1 MVSRLSLKSLA
12 WVIRRPGFWLLAV
25 LFLAIS
31 VPHYDETLHPPFV
44 NRIFEYLDMDRH
56 AFERILYI
64 VPITLSGFFF
74 GHRGAYIASA
84 IALGCM
90 IPRAVMISPSTG
102 DALFESGAIF
112 LVGNLV
118 GFAFASLQKERKRR
132 MQLDALNQTS
142 LIVSQSLELDPI
154 LNRSIDS
161 VVGVMKVD
169 VAQVFLVDENA
180 GDLVLAAYRGV
191 SREFAQGVDR
201 LKIGE
206 GLNGSV
212 AQTGEPTYVR
222 NASTDPRLT
231 RTVLQEDRI
240 GSMLIVPLKSKEKVM
255 GTLCVSMRGY
265 REFSQDEVDLLTN
278 IGNQI
283 GVAVDNARLYQ
294 QQKEFTEQ
302 LRASEER
309 YRELFENAHDAI
321 WLHDLDHNII
331 AANNSCVGLTGY
343 TVEELRKTP
352 ARHLIS
358 NNSRAS
364 VEAIEDPSNQNVAT
378 GHLLE
383 VVLVK
388 KDGSEA
394 YVQLSTN
401 PIFSNGMLMAFQ
413 HIARDITQ
421 EKKMRENE
429 QFYLQQVTIAQEEE
443 RKRIARELH
452 DDTTQEL
459 IVLSRELD
467 ELYSKANN
475 LSEDDKSRLNKLWHQ
490 TNSIIAG
497 VRRLSQDLRPATL
510 DRLGLLPSLEWIA
523 ANLKEHSGIN
533 VHVVSTGDQRRLA
546 SEQELVLF
554 RIVQEALSNVWRH
567 SGATTVEITVEFK
580 ATEIKITIQDN
591 GQGFSVPDGMGDL
604 AKEGKLGLAGMQE
617 RAKLLGGS
625 VTVNSKPGKGTV
637 VVVEAMV

>member
-1 MVSRLSLKSLA
+1 MVFRLSITSLA
-12 WVIRRPGFWLLAV
+12 SAVRRPGFWLLV
-25 LFLAIS
+25 GLFLAIS
-31 VPHYDETLHPPFV
+31 IPHYDETLHPPFV
-44 NRIFEYLDMDRH
+44 HRVFESLDMDRH

-84 IALGCM
+84 VALGCM
-90 IPRAVMISPSTG
+90 IPRAVLISPSMG
-102 DALFESGAIF
+102 DAVFESAAIF

-142 LIVSQSLELDPI
+142 LVVSQSLELDPV
-154 LNRSIDS
+154 LNSSIDI
-161 VVGVMKVD
+161 VVRVMKVD
-169 VAQVFLVDENA
+169 VAQAFLVDENA
-180 GDLVLAAYRGV
+180 GDLVLTAYRGV

-206 GLNGSV
+206 GLNGLV
-212 AQTGEPTYVR
+212 AQTGVPTFVK

-231 RTVLQEDRI
+231 RTVLQEDKI

-255 GTLCVSMRGY
+255 GTLCIGMRRY
-265 REFSQDEVDLLTN
+265 RKFSQDEVDLLTN
-278 IGNQI
+278 VGYQI
-283 GVAVDNARLYQ
+283 GVAVENIRLDQ
-294 QQKEFTEQ
+294 QQREFTEQ

-309 YRELFENAHDAI
+309 YRGLFENAHDAI

-331 AANNSCVGLTGY
+331 AANNSCIGLTGY
-343 TVEELRKTP
+343 TLEELQNIR
-352 ARHLIS
+352 ACDLIS
-358 NNSRAS
+358 EESRTS
-364 VEAIEDPSNQNVAT
+364 VEAVEDPLNQNEAT

-383 VVLVK
+383 VILVK
-388 KDGSEA
+388 KNGSEA

-401 PIFSNGMLMAFQ
+401 PLFSNGQIMAFQ

-421 EKKMRENE
+421 EKRMRENE
-429 QFYLQQVTIAQEEE
+429 RFYLQQVTIAQEEE

-467 ELYSKANN
+467 ELSSKASG
-475 LSEDDKSRLNKLWHQ
+475 LSEDEKSQLDKLWHQ
-490 TNSIIAG
+490 TNSIISG

-510 DRLGLLPSLEWIA
+510 DRLGLLPSLEWLA
-523 ANLKEHSGIN
+523 SNVREHSGIDVN
-533 VHVVSTGDQRRLA
+533 IVSNGDQRRLT
-546 SEQELVLF
+546 SEKELVLF
-554 RIVQEALSNVWRH
+554 RIAQEALSNIWRH
-567 SGATTVEITVEFK
+567 SQATAVQ
-580 ATEIKITIQDN
+580 ITIEFEESKTRITIRDN
-591 GQGFSVPDGMGDL
+591 GRGFSVPSGMGDL

-617 RAKLLGGS
+617 RAKLLGGF
-625 VTVNSKPGKGTV
+625 VTVDSELGKGTV
-637 VVVEAMV
+637 VIVEAPV

>member
-1 MVSRLSLKSLA
+1 MVLRSYISLLVKVL
-12 WVIRRPGFWLLAV
+12 RRPGFWFLAV

-64 VPITLSGFFF
+64 APITLAGFIF

-84 IALGCM
+84 VALAFM
-90 IPRAVMISPSTG
+90 IPRAIIISPSTG

-132 MQLDALNQTS
+132 MQLDVLNQTS
-142 LIVSQSLELDPI
+142 LVVSQSLDLGPV
-154 LNRSIDS
+154 LNSSIDS

-169 VAQVFLVDENA
+169 VAQVFLVDESA
-180 GDLVLAAYRGV
+180 GDLELAAYRGI
-191 SREFAQGVDR
+191 SREFAKGVDR
-201 LKIGE
+201 LQIGE

-212 AQTGEPTYVR
+212 AQTGVPTYVK

-231 RTVLQEDRI
+231 RTVLKEDNI
-240 GSMLIVPLKSKEKVM
+240 GAMLIVPLKAKEKVM
-255 GTLCVSMRGY
+255 GTLCVGMRGY

-283 GVAVDNARLYQ
+283 GVAVENARLYQ

-321 WLHDLDHNII
+321 WFHDLEQRII
-331 AANNSCVGLTGY
+331 AANNSCIGLTGY
-343 TVEELRKTP
+343 SLEELQQMP
-352 ARHLIS
+352 ARDLIS
-358 NNSRAS
+358 MDSREVVAS
-364 VEAIEDPSNQNVAT
+364 IEDPQKQNEAT

-383 VVLVK
+383 VILVK
-388 KDGSEA
+388 KDRSEA

-401 PIFSNGMLMAFQ
+401 PIFSNGSLTAFQ
-413 HIARDITQ
+413 HIARDITR
-421 EKKMRENE
+421 EKQMRENE
-429 QFYLQQVTIAQEEE
+429 RFYLQQVTIAQEEE
-443 RKRIARELH
+443 RRRIARELH

-467 ELYSKANN
+467 ELHSKSGS
-475 LSEDDKSRLNKLWHQ
+475 LSEDEKSRLNKLWQQ
-490 TNSIIAG
+490 TNSIISG

-510 DRLGLLPSLEWIA
+510 DRLGLLPSLEWLA
-523 ANLKEHSGIN
+523 SNVREHSGIE
-533 VHVVSTGDQRRLA
+533 VKIDVSGDPRRLV
-546 SEQELVLF
+546 SEKELVLF
-554 RIVQEALSNVWRH
+554 RIAQEALNNVWRH
-567 SGATTVEITVEFK
+567 YQATTANIMVEFK
-580 ATEIKITIQDN
+580 DDITRITVTDN
-591 GQGFSVPDGMGDL
+591 GKGFSVPSGMGDL
-604 AKEGKLGLAGMQE
+604 AKEGKLGLAGIQE
-617 RAKLLGGS
+617 RAKLIGGS
-625 VTVNSKPGKGTV
+625 VTVHSEPGKGTTV
-637 VVVEAMV
+637 TVEAPV